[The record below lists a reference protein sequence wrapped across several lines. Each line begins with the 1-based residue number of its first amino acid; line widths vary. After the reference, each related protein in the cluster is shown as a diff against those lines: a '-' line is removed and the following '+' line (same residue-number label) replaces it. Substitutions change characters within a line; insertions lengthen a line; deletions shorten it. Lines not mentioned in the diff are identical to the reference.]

1 MRGAGGHVESE
12 SRRESNITRI
22 TFILKYFALRFVA
35 LIFRTSSRLHKGD
48 ACVLLAG
55 CLDGWTAG
63 CSAKCCKSTGS
74 ATRLLKAAIN
84 VLYARGGLAV

>member
-1 MRGAGGHVESE
+1 M
-12 SRRESNITRI
+12 SNLNPGLNRTSHI
-22 TFILKYFALRFVA
+22 TFKLKYFALRFVA

-63 CSAKCCKSTGS
+63 CSVKSCKSTGS
-74 ATRLLKAAIN
+74 ATRLFKAAFN
-84 VLYARGGLAV
+84 VLYARGGLVV